1 MEIHKGTEYNL
12 KVVPHAGTWIE
23 ISSISRSIKI
33 THTSF
38 PTRERGLKYSVYL
51 PLYCAYRSFPTRE
64 RGLKSDGVIRCI
76 DLILSF
82 PTRERGLKS
91 ECSSG
96 SDLNT
101 MSFPTRERGLKYS
114 TDTSRTVSHRVVPH
128 AGTWIEIK
136 YHQPQ
141 QTHHAQSF
149 PTRERGL
156 KFEYQIFQIISVSVV
171 PHAGTWIEIPK
182 CSARLASLAGR
193 SPRGNVD

>member
-128 AGTWIEIK
+128 AGTWIEINLR
-136 YHQPQ
+136 YFFEHGCFR
-141 QTHHAQSF
+141 SF